1 MCVRFLGSRH
11 CLTLRFAF
19 LSCHIAASKLKTVR
33 SRILSA
39 HTRTHI
45 RTLSVCFSSPSP
57 IWFHFIRVALCWA
70 VSRHFF
76 FVCPFFSTEPV
87 SKWCVCS
94 CVKSFVSVNR
104 TLGKRS
110 TTVFHHPNYIRSMPG
125 PGFAFRLFCPFAVPT
140 FLFYCGAFSG
150 FSDQR
155 GYFLAQINFC
165 LMRFDPILPKS
176 TSGVP
181 MVDDIV
187 DVVFFTREK
196 LGVLFSRCFQFLQ
209 TLIWLVCEKKKMQLI
224 KQWACENAFSIMPWH
239 LYRGSSWRMVG
250 M

>member
-1 MCVRFLGSRH
+1 MPHRSIKTKNRS
-11 CLTLRFAF
+11 FADII
-19 LSCHIAASKLKTVR
+19 STH
-33 SRILSA
+33 
-39 HTRTHI
+39 THI
-45 RTLSVCFSSPSP
+45 RTFSVCFSSPSP

-125 PGFAFRLFCPFAVPT
+125 PGFAFRLFCPFAVPS
-140 FLFYCGAFSG
+140 FFCFIVERLAGLVISGATSWHRLI
-150 FSDQR
+150 SAWCA
-155 GYFLAQINFC
+155 LAQFFPNPRPASPWSMILSMSSSSPGKNWAFYSQDVFNFFK
-165 LMRFDPILPKS
+165 LWYDW
-176 TSGVP
+176 
-181 MVDDIV
+181 
-187 DVVFFTREK
+187 FT
-196 LGVLFSRCFQFLQ
+196 
-209 TLIWLVCEKKKMQLI
+209 KKKMQLI
-224 KQWACENAFSIMPWH
+224 KQWACENAFLIMPWH
-239 LYRGSSWRMVG
+239 LYWGSSWRTVG